1 MTLKE
6 KVILA
11 CDKFNNGE
19 VTTYAELMIRCCI
32 EAELGVE
39 NYFIESDIVY
49 RMCTKENERPL
60 AFHLSHLVGML
71 VLKSNPDFL
80 EEDYYIIKM

>member
-6 KVILA
+6 KVIAA

-39 NYFIESDIVY
+39 N
-49 RMCTKENERPL
+49 
-60 AFHLSHLVGML
+60 
-71 VLKSNPDFL
+71 
-80 EEDYYIIKM
+80 